1 MIYRLLAYWISFIFP
16 TFYKR
21 IQIKN
26 LHHLRRNVPII
37 IAMNHPNA
45 FTDPVGLSYLAYPLR
60 FKFLARGDAFKG
72 KIVAWLL
79 DQIGIIPIYRIQDG
93 GKAGLHK
100 NEETYNRVNAYLKQN
115 AKVIVF
121 AEGLCIMERRLR
133 PLKKGVARM
142 VFGAYDFLNDERLL
156 VVPVGV
162 NYSRPDKIRSDL
174 FYNVGEPIVLKDFLK
189 DKGESQVK
197 NQNAF
202 LQYLEPRLKE
212 LITHIENP
220 ENDDLVVEAELLC
233 KKEWLKKQGLNAANL
248 EHDFEVRKQITEKIN
263 RFSEINPVETEGLRV
278 KSSAYFR
285 QLTKLN
291 FNDELLSPDAKKFIS
306 YPQVFIRVLFLLAGL
321 PFFAIGYISNYI
333 PTRTTFALVNKV
345 VKNKEFFSSFTI
357 AFAMLMFLFY
367 YSLLYTILS
376 FSIGSKFLAL
386 VTIVCFM
393 LSAWFNLYYLPFFT
407 TTKNKLFL
415 LRNKTVYANLET
427 LRADLMATINKL

>member
-1 MIYRLLAYWISFIFP
+1 MIYRLLAYWISFVFP

-26 LHHLRRNVPII
+26 LQHLRKNVPII

-45 FTDPVGLSYLAYPLR
+45 FTDPVGLCYVAYPLR

-72 KIVAWLL
+72 KLVAWLL

-142 VFGAYDFLNDERLL
+142 VFGAYDYLNDERLL

-162 NYSRPDKIRSDL
+162 NYSQPDQPRSDL
-174 FYNVGEPIVLKDFLK
+174 YYNVGEPIVLKDFLK
-189 DKGESQVK
+189 DKGGSPAK
-197 NQNAF
+197 TQNAF

-212 LITHIENP
+212 LITHIDDP
-220 ENDDLVVEAELLC
+220 KNDTLVVEAERLC
-233 KKEWLKKQGLNAANL
+233 KREWLARQGFAAANL
-248 EHDFEVRKQITEKIN
+248 EHDFVVRKQITEKIN
-263 RFSEINPVETEGLRV
+263 RLSEKNQEETERLRLM
-278 KSSAYFR
+278 SSAYFK
-285 QLTKLN
+285 QLAKLN
-291 FNDELLSPDAKKFIS
+291 LADELFQQNSKKYIT
-306 YPQVFIRVLFLLAGL
+306 YPVVCFSTLFLLIGL
-321 PFFAIGYISNYI
+321 PLFAVGFLSNYI
-333 PTRTTFALVNKV
+333 PIRSTFLLVNKL

-357 AFAMLMFLFY
+357 AFAMIVFLLY
-367 YSLLYTILS
+367 YSLFYTLAFLITD
-376 FSIGSKFLAL
+376 SKFI
-386 VTIVCFM
+386 TVCI
-393 LSAWFNLYYLPFFT
+393 LILCLLCEWFTLYYVPFFKLT
-407 TTKNKLFL
+407 KSKLYLLKNKA
-415 LRNKTVYANLET
+415 VYTNLESQ
-427 LRADLMATINKL
+427 RSDLMSVINKL

>member
-1 MIYRLLAYWISFIFP
+1 MIYRLLAYWISFVFP

-26 LHHLRRNVPII
+26 LHHLRKNVPII

-45 FTDPVGLSYLAYPLR
+45 FTDPVGLSYVAYPLR

-72 KIVAWLL
+72 KLVTWLL

-142 VFGAYDFLNDERLL
+142 VFGAYEFLNDERLL

-162 NYSRPDKIRSDL
+162 NYSEPNQPRSDL
-174 FYNVGEPIVLKDFLK
+174 YYNVGEPIILKDFLK
-189 DKGESQVK
+189 DKEGSPAK

-212 LITHIENP
+212 LITHIDDSK
-220 ENDDLVVEAELLC
+220 NDALVVEAERLC
-233 KKEWLKKQGLNAANL
+233 KREWLTRQGLEAANL
-248 EHDFEVRKQITEKIN
+248 EHDFTVRKQITEKIN
-263 RFSEINPVETEGLRV
+263 LISEKNPEETERLRV
-278 KSSAYFR
+278 LSSAYFK
-285 QLTKLN
+285 QLNKLN
-291 FNDELLSPDAKKFIS
+291 LVDELLQHNSKKFIS
-306 YPQVFIRVLFLLAGL
+306 YPVVCFSAVFLLIGL
-321 PFFAIGYISNYI
+321 PLFAIGYLSNYI
-333 PTRTTFALVNKV
+333 PLRSTFVLVNKL

-357 AFAMLMFLFY
+357 AFAMVVFLLYYALFY
-367 YSLLYTILS
+367 TLAFLITD
-376 FSIGSKFLAL
+376 SKFIAL
-386 VTIVCFM
+386 CILIFC
-393 LSAWFNLYYLPFFT
+393 LLCEWFNLYYVPFFKLT
-407 TTKNKLFL
+407 KSKLYLLKNKAIYTNIESQ
-415 LRNKTVYANLET
+415 RS
-427 LRADLMATINKL
+427 DLMAIINKL